1 MCIFTKIA
9 LFAVSHIRQHF
20 YPTYFGAP
28 LKSTKLGANFVDF
41 KISKVFF
48 WRSLYLRN
56 VRTAKCEK
64 KHVHTQYFLFVAVYA
79 QG

>member
-48 WRSLYLRN
+48 GEVCIYEMYVRQN
-56 VRTAKCEK
+56 VK